1 MDDSDPADCP
11 PTHLALVLKRRKIN
25 KESGLEEEPEETYA
39 FVDLKYFQPLSANQY
54 VMKSQVIGKT
64 LKIVKN
70 RYVKNVRLKTIIL
83 G

>member
-54 VMKSQVIGKT
+54 VMKSQVIGNIASTGCFTTKCIK
-64 LKIVKN
+64 LKL
-70 RYVKNVRLKTIIL
+70 RYAL
-83 G
+83 